1 VRPEGKTGSRV
12 SIFEN
17 ENKGNTA
24 FNSGID
30 VSRREYSSIVA
41 LWLMMDLPFLC
52 NHAAIAASWMFS
64 GRSKREDS
72 QCRGMY
78 RRMILIKKAIGIPTC

>member
-1 VRPEGKTGSRV
+1 MGSRV

-17 ENKGNTA
+17 GTKGNTA
-24 FNSGID
+24 LNSGID
-30 VSRREYSSIVA
+30 VSQSEYSSIVA

-52 NHAAIAASWMFS
+52 NHAVIDASWMFS

-72 QCRGMY
+72 LEPVTSSVMAVSMPGDVSTHD
-78 RRMILIKKAIGIPTC
+78 P